1 MVVTIARRCAAQRCD
16 VRTLTAST
24 RRRRASQSILT
35 DELAATALLQISGS
49 RQAWDERREGL
60 HFCSVGRSLG
70 RPTFAWAI
78 VMLCAMDP
86 RVDEL
91 QRRGAA
97 IASVISLAGGLP
109 AAELFPRSALS
120 SSFLRAIRA
129 PRGEALQ
136 YGWPEGREGLRAW
149 VAGRLRRRG
158 AAIDEQ
164 DVIITSGAQ
173 QALDIAIGMLLRRGQ
188 RIGCDAESYGGALD
202 LFRAR
207 GLKPVASHSG
217 VAACYV
223 MPEISNPRGATMS
236 DAGRARLVAHAR
248 KHKIALIE
256 DDAYADLRFDSA
268 AGTPLMALDPRRVW
282 HVGTLSKTVSPGLR
296 VGWLVPP
303 RRFRKAAIE
312 SKRAADLQ
320 ANSLAQALLEDFLS
334 HTDFDRLAERARR
347 FYARRARG
355 LARALRRHLPDWRFH
370 DPEGGFAI
378 WAETGVIADDA
389 SFLELALKKGVSVD
403 PGSTFRVDP
412 KAGTMA
418 FRLSFATE
426 NSERIDEGV
435 IRLAKTWRQFLRRR

>member
-1 MVVTIARRCAAQRCD
+1 
-16 VRTLTAST
+16 
-24 RRRRASQSILT
+24 
-35 DELAATALLQISGS
+35 
-49 RQAWDERREGL
+49 
-60 HFCSVGRSLG
+60 
-70 RPTFAWAI
+70 
-78 VMLCAMDP
+78 MDP

-97 IASVISLAGGLP
+97 TANVITLAGGLP

-120 SSFLRAIRA
+120 SSFVRAIHA

-158 AAIDEQ
+158 ASIDEQ

-173 QALDIAIGMLLRRGQ
+173 QALDIAIGLLLRRGQ
-188 RIGCDAESYGGALD
+188 RIGCDSESYGGALD

-207 GLKPVASHSG
+207 GLKPVAAHSDVG
-217 VAACYV
+217 ACYV
-223 MPEISNPRGATMS
+223 MPEVSNPRGETMS
-236 DAGRARLVAHAR
+236 EAARGELVGRAR
-248 KHKIALIE
+248 KQKIAIIE

-268 AGTPLMALDPRRVW
+268 TGSPLQALDPRLVW

-303 RRFRKAAIE
+303 RRFRKEAVE
-312 SKRAADLQ
+312 NKRAADLQ

-334 HTDFDRLAERARR
+334 HTDFDRFAERARR

-355 LARALRRHLPDWRFH
+355 LAKALRRHLPDWRFR
-370 DPEGGFAI
+370 DPSGGFAI
-378 WAETGVIADDA
+378 WAETGVAADDA
-389 SFLELALKKGVSVD
+389 SFLELALKQGVSVD

-426 NSERIDEGV
+426 NTRRLEQGV
-435 IRLAKTWRQFLRRR
+435 IRLAHTWRRFRSRR